1 MVMLSVSEADSEAI
15 PAELRITLLGPPL
28 VQYGQ
33 APLALARRQTRA
45 LLYRLAC
52 ETRAIPREQLCYL
65 FWPDT
70 PETTA
75 RRSLAHLLTHLRRAL
90 PDPDVIVTAHDQI
103 GLDFTQVWSDSVVF
117 KHLSSTSAP
126 HGRSEALHRA
136 IQLVQGPFLDGF
148 SLPDAP
154 EFEAWADQERHI
166 WERRILDML
175 AALIDDDTARGAYA
189 DAIRAAQHY
198 LTIDALAEEVHRQL
212 IALYAA
218 TGDRSAALRQFEHC
232 RMLLEREL
240 GVSPLPET
248 QAMYDA
254 VLAGQPVLR
263 PRPEPASEPR
273 LHTTSAVVTTPP
285 DLRPPVSA
293 TLPALASS
301 LIGREQELA
310 AVCETL
316 QRSDV
321 RLLTLSGPGGAG
333 KTRLGIEA
341 AAQMRDRFA
350 QGAVFVALAPL
361 RAEELVV
368 AAIAQAL
375 GVSETGD
382 RSLMA
387 GVQTALRD
395 KQLLLVLDNF
405 EHVAAAAPL
414 VAELLAAAPDL
425 KILIT
430 SRSPLRISGEHT
442 FALPPLALPELANL
456 PPADQLAQIESV
468 ALFLARVRT
477 FDPTFQLT
485 AANARQVAAICV
497 RLDGLPLALE
507 LAAARMNILSPK
519 MLFAR
524 LEHRLALLTDGP
536 RDLAPRQRTLR
547 ATIDWSYTLLDLSAQ
562 LLLGRLAVFAGGWT
576 LDAAEAVSSAIGPLA
591 ASMLDSLQALID
603 HQLIQRNAGADN
615 EPRFT
620 MLETI
625 REYALEH
632 LTERGEAATA
642 QRAHAAYFCDWAERA
657 ERALHGP
664 DQIAWLDQLD
674 QEHANLRA
682 ALAWALEAGEADI
695 AVRLSG
701 ALWWFWFVRGY
712 ASEGRRWL
720 ERVFDLVERIP
731 APAVALAR
739 PLYGAGLLALFQ
751 GDYAAAR
758 ARLTAN
764 AEIWRPLANPTSA
777 GQQARR
783 ELANTLVFLA
793 LSAHYQSD
801 PAFQSLLAE
810 LEPLLGTLDDPAM
823 QALILFN
830 SGRGALL
837 QRGDYRAARQPLEQ
851 CLRLF
856 RAMGDAWYVAQ
867 AAIDLGLV
875 ALYEGNFAEAQTS
888 YDEGLALARA
898 LKDRALVAL
907 ALNNLGELARTRGD
921 YQQAAAIY
929 AESLQLHQDLGGR
942 SEVPRLLHNLGFVAL
957 HQGDV
962 AQARSQFR
970 QCLDQFEEIHVPRG
984 IAEGLA
990 GLAAVAVLGEEP
1002 ERAARLWGAADAL
1015 REMTGTPTWPPDQ
1028 REHDRY
1034 QAIVR
1039 SQLDEPTFAAMWLA
1053 GRALSLEQALAE
1065 ARTV

>member
-232 RMLLEREL
+232 RMLLAREL

-301 LIGREQELA
+301 LIGREQE
-310 AVCETL
+310 
-316 QRSDV
+316 
-321 RLLTLSGPGGAG
+321 
-333 KTRLGIEA
+333 
-341 AAQMRDRFA
+341 
-350 QGAVFVALAPL
+350 
-361 RAEELVV
+361 
-368 AAIAQAL
+368 L

-524 LEHRLALLTDGP
+524 LEH
-536 RDLAPRQRTLR
+536 
-547 ATIDWSYTLLDLSAQ
+547 
-562 LLLGRLAVFAGGWT
+562 
-576 LDAAEAVSSAIGPLA
+576 
-591 ASMLDSLQALID
+591 LQALID

-751 GDYAAAR
+751 GDYAAAG

-1015 REMTGTPTWPPDQ
+1015 REMTGTP
-1028 REHDRY
+1028 
-1034 QAIVR
+1034 
-1039 SQLDEPTFAAMWLA
+1039 
-1053 GRALSLEQALAE
+1053 
-1065 ARTV
+1065 